1 MSSNGR
7 FWKYLLCNS
16 TAELHLCYIWWIL
29 YSIFCKMLGKE
40 NNIRSY
46 RLFFFFFYF
55 FFNLIY
61 KQTLAL
67 LDYLISKKANMT
79 FSQIVAVPTEEPMS
93 SILSECPF
101 TCLLNSQWE
110 TKQIRKAQAALCM
123 QEPCTAKGPS
133 LEAWSCME
141 QLHIQIHTFSS
152 SFLLVNLNKT
162 PLKKHSILSQLFEEA
177 MESVFIYKGLVDDI
191 LVSLSDIIEIEKIL
205 FLFAF

>member
-1 MSSNGR
+1 MDAFESTCPVIVQQNYTCATFDGFCIAFFARCWEKRTISDLTDSS
-7 FWKYLLCNS
+7 
-16 TAELHLCYIWWIL
+16 
-29 YSIFCKMLGKE
+29 
-40 NNIRSY
+40 
-46 RLFFFFFYF
+46 FFFYF